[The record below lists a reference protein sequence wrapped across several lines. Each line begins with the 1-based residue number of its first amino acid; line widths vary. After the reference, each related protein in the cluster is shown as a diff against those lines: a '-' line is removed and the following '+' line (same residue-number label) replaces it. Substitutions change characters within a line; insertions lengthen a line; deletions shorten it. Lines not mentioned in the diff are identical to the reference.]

1 MKINKCNIRV
11 SKTLNP
17 LLDNVISEQ
26 TSHLLV
32 KEFQTTYFNVPKS
45 AWINDKCISI
55 YNLDCY
61 RWYLYLHWTGQ
72 SPGHCMNGVSTR
84 HCTDTDTG
92 VTNIYQG
99 ARHLTCIISAK
110 LAYYRPIIALVL

>member
-72 SPGHCMNGVSTR
+72 SPGHSMMVSPHDTALALTQVLQTFTR
-84 HCTDTDTG
+84 GHGT
-92 VTNIYQG
+92 
-99 ARHLTCIISAK
+99 
-110 LAYYRPIIALVL
+110 

>member
-17 LLDNVISEQ
+17 LLDNVISEH

-45 AWINDKCISI
+45 AWIND
-55 YNLDCY
+55 
-61 RWYLYLHWTGQ
+61 
-72 SPGHCMNGVSTR
+72 
-84 HCTDTDTG
+84 
-92 VTNIYQG
+92 
-99 ARHLTCIISAK
+99 
-110 LAYYRPIIALVL
+110 